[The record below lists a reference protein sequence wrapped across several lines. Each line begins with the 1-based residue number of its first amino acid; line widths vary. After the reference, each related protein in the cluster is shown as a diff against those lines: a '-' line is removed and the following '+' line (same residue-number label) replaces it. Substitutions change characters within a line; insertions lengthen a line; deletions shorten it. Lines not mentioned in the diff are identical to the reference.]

1 MDMNAIIAQVVAGIL
16 IILLGIFI
24 YRHFPLRADGKTMI
38 LGALFII
45 LSLIVSMFTVRIPL
59 FGIDSLRIGFT
70 QVMLVVGG
78 SLIAP
83 GWAFIMGIVYDL
95 LGLLVNPTSFPFL
108 GFTLGNIL
116 VCVIP
121 SLWYHSSKT
130 KKLTDHNMMMAVDI
144 SLVIL
149 CILSIL
155 FIVVNDEVNINS
167 SAVPFELWMKFTAGF
182 ICIAVSSIL
191 ILVLHFIKNKMP
203 QANLHELTN
212 WMMVVLLIEVCI
224 QFGCT
229 PIWLQVMYGIPWA
242 ASLFVRIVK
251 ACVMIPLNVLLG
263 YNILK
268 VVRRI
273 KA

>member
-1 MDMNAIIAQVVAGIL
+1 MNAMITQVVAGTL
-16 IILLGIFI
+16 IVLLGIFI
-24 YRHFPLRADGKTMI
+24 YRHFPLKADGKTMI

-45 LSLIVSMFTVRIPL
+45 LSLVVSMFTVRIPL
-59 FGIDSLRIGFT
+59 FGIDSLRVGFT
-70 QVMLVVGG
+70 QVMLVIGG

-95 LGLLVNPTSFPFL
+95 LGLLINPTAFPFL

-130 KKLTDHNMMMAVDI
+130 RKLTDHNMMLAVDA

-149 CILSIL
+149 CVLSIL
-155 FIVVNDEVNINS
+155 FILFTDEVNINS
-167 SAVPFELWMKFTAGF
+167 SNVPFELWMKILAGM
-182 ICIAVSSIL
+182 ICVAVSSIL
-191 ILVLHFIKNKMP
+191 IIVLHFIKNKMP
-203 QANLHELTN
+203 EKSLHDLTN

-242 ASLFVRIVK
+242 ASLFIRIVK
-251 ACVMIPLNVLLG
+251 ACIMIPLNVLIG

-268 VVRRI
+268 VVRKI
-273 KA
+273 KV

>member
-1 MDMNAIIAQVVAGIL
+1 MNAMFVQVVAGIL

-24 YRHFPLRADGKTMI
+24 YRHFPLKANGKMMI

-45 LSLIVSMFTVRIPL
+45 LSLIVSVFSIKIPL
-59 FGIDSLRIGFT
+59 FGFESLRIGFT

-83 GWAFIMGIVYDL
+83 GYAFIMGIVYDL

-130 KKLTDHNMMMAVDI
+130 KKLSDHNMMIAVDL

-155 FIVVNDEVNINS
+155 FIVVTDEVKINS
-167 SAVPFELWMKFTAGF
+167 SLVPFDMMMKIAAGT
-182 ICIAVSSIL
+182 ICVSVSSIL

-203 QANLHELTN
+203 ESSLHDLTN

-224 QFGCT
+224 QFACT

-242 ASLFVRIVK
+242 ASLFIRIVK
-251 ACVMIPLNVLLG
+251 ACVMIPLNVLIG

-268 VVRRI
+268 VVR
-273 KA
+273 KFKS